1 VDVQICVLGVRDYVY
16 GCDAVHRLLHQYCDD
31 NVHDADSDRVAQCDI
46 GGTQDQAGY
55 GRIDHY
61 NFARV
66 PGIVDILETVLLVVV
81 CGVEVCDAGLG
92 DVVGV
97 LGAVLS
103 RKNVDDEV

>member
-1 VDVQICVLGVRDYVY
+1 MRDNVY
-16 GCDAVHRLLHQYCDD
+16 GCDAVRRLLHQYCDD
-31 NVHDADSDRVAQCDI
+31 NVHDADSDRVAQCVI
-46 GGTQDQAGY
+46 GGPQDQAGY
-55 GRIDHY
+55 GRIDPN

-92 DVVGV
+92 DVVSV